1 MKKWNKKWFIIST
14 VVIFLPMIAG
24 FLMWNRLPDRLITHW
39 NAAGEADGSMSKFAA
54 VTSVPAIIFVMHLF
68 CLFMTYLDSKNAVQS
83 PKALLIVYCVMPATS
98 LFAGCMVLG
107 SAVSTQ
113 LEPMNWMNLF
123 FGILFIIV
131 GNYLPKCKQNSVLG
145 IRLPWTLKDEENW
158 RKTHRLAGRL
168 WLAGGLI
175 PLLGSFLI
183 SAVQLPLMLVVLLSL
198 CLLPTIYSFKLSIKK
213 QRS

>member
-158 RKTHRLAGRL
+158 RKTHRLAGRV
-168 WLAGGLI
+168 WMAGGLI
-175 PLLGSFLI
+175 LLLGSFL
-183 SAVQLPLMLVVLLSL
+183 SSTVQLPLMLSVLLAL
-198 CLLPTIYSFKLSIKK
+198 CLITTLYSFKLSEQK

>member
-39 NAAGEADGSMSKFAA
+39 NAAGEADGSMGKLAA
-54 VTSVPAIIFVMHLF
+54 VTITPAFIFIMHVF
-68 CLFMTYLDSKNAVQS
+68 CLFMTHLDSSNEKQS
-83 PKALLIVYCVMPATS
+83 PKALLIAYCAMPATS
-98 LFAGCMVLG
+98 LFAGFMVLG
-107 SAVSTQ
+107 NAISTQ
-113 LEPMNWMNLF
+113 LQPMNWMNLF
-123 FGILFIIV
+123 FGLLLIFI
-131 GNYLPKCKQNSVLG
+131 GNYLPKCTQNSVLG
-145 IRLPWTLKDEENW
+145 IRLPWTLKDEDNW
-158 RKTHRLAGRL
+158 QKTHRLAGRL

-175 PLLGSFLI
+175 LLLGSFLI

>member
-1 MKKWNKKWFIIST
+1 MKKWNKKWFIISS
-14 VVIFLPMIAG
+14 VIIFLPMVAG
-24 FLMWNRLPDRLITHW
+24 FLMWDRLPDRLITHW

-54 VTSVPAIIFVMHLF
+54 VTSVPAIIFAMHLF
-68 CLFMTYLDSKNAVQS
+68 CLFMTHLDSKNVEQS

-98 LFAGCMVLG
+98 LFAGFMVLG
-107 SAVSTQ
+107 TTASTQ

-145 IRLPWTLKDEENW
+145 IRLPWTLKDTENW

-168 WLAGGLI
+168 WLAGGGIL
-175 PLLGSFLI
+175 LLGSFLGSVI
-183 SAVQLPLMLVVLLSL
+183 QLPLMLSVLLTL
-198 CLLPTIYSFKLSIKK
+198 CLLTTIYSFKLSKQK

>member
-39 NAAGEADGSMSKFAA
+39 NAAGEADGSMGKFAA
-54 VTSVPAIIFVMHLF
+54 VTSIPAFIFVMHLF
-68 CLFMTYLDSKNAVQS
+68 CLFMTHLDFNNEKQS
-83 PKALLIVYCVMPATS
+83 PKALLIAYSAMPATS

-175 PLLGSFLI
+175 LLLGSFLI